1 MSSLISNW
9 IYSHEPIK
17 RFYLN
22 LPTFGAYD
30 LVCECVVFFL
40 VICLRTSRDWEK
52 WNQNIAFKKHIADNQ
67 INRHSNDTKP
77 NKCGSFV

>member
-30 LVCECVVFFL
+30 LVCECVVFFSL
-40 VICLRTSRDWEK
+40 FACGHREIERSEIKILLLK
-52 WNQNIAFKKHIADNQ
+52 NISPTIKQTDIRQTHQ
-67 INRHSNDTKP
+67 TEP
-77 NKCGSFV
+77 NK